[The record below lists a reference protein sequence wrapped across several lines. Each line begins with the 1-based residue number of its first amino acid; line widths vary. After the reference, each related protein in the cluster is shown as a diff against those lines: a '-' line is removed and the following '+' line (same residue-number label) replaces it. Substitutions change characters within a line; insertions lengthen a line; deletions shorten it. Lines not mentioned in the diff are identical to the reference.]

1 MSTDDMHD
9 AEPDSDSDADFE
21 TCDFNPADAPELARL
36 FRDAIKIT
44 AASDYSTEQLAA
56 WEKSA
61 DDEAAFAAAL
71 NEGWVRIAVDDEG
84 IVGFA
89 QLNMPG
95 HLAMLYTAP
104 RAARRG
110 VATLLMDDMHM
121 LAAAMGAK
129 KITVEASSLA
139 RAFLAKEGFSDT
151 GTEVVE
157 RHGVSFTRYLMAI
170 KTRPL

>member
-9 AEPDSDSDADFE
+9 ADPDTGPDATFE
-21 TCDFNPADAPELARL
+21 TCDFNVADAAELAQI
-36 FRDAIKIT
+36 FRDAINVS
-44 AASDYSTEQLAA
+44 AASEYSPEQLAA
-56 WEKSA
+56 WARSA

-71 NEGWVRIAVDDEG
+71 SEGWVRIAVDDEG

-104 RAARRG
+104 RAARQG

-121 LAAAMGAK
+121 LAGAMGAK
-129 KITVEASSLA
+129 TITAEASSLA
-139 RAFLAKEGFSDT
+139 RAFLATQGFRDT

-157 RHGVSFTRYLMAI
+157 RHGVSFTRYLMAG
-170 KTRPL
+170 KTR

>member
-9 AEPDSDSDADFE
+9 AAPDVTSDAAFE
-21 TCDFNPADAPELARL
+21 SCDFNPADAPELASL
-36 FRDAIKIT
+36 FREAIRVT
-44 AASDYSTEQLAA
+44 AASDYSPEQLAA

-61 DDEAAFAAAL
+61 DDEAAFCAAL
-71 NEGWVRIAVDDEG
+71 NEGWVRIAVDDKG

-129 KITVEASSLA
+129 KITAEASSLEH
-139 RAFLAKEGFSDT
+139 AFLAKQGFADA

-157 RHGVSFTRYLMAI
+157 RHGVRFTRHLMAI